1 MEVDASVHPPGFAP
15 HLLLTVSLRSRCAH
29 WLWQSVLL
37 DLCAGVLRM
46 TLLRCPKFLRCLT
59 ADAGNFDRGHSLTSL
74 PLPPAALSSLPTS
87 ARPPHYLQKNCHC
100 ETSDR
105 CHWLWQ
111 SVTPV
116 PSARRPALHRTSCKN
131 HVIARALRAR
141 GNPHPPSKAPLPTVV
156 CRRFFPSPKAI
167 FLSPPIL
174 PHFLSKN
181 DPNFEFRLSFLPY
194 NAIL

>member
-1 MEVDASVHPPGFAP
+1 MDGPKLSPVWCHCETSD
-15 HLLLTVSLRSRCAH
+15 RSH
-29 WLWQSVLL
+29 WLWQSVFLWI
-37 DLCAGVLRM
+37 CTGVLRM

-74 PLPPAALSSLPTS
+74 PLPLAALGSLPTTSLRTGLGMTRKFFRLLSLRGRS
-87 ARPPHYLQKNCHC
+87 A
-100 ETSDR
+100 
-105 CHWLWQ
+105 
-111 SVTPV
+111 PV
-116 PSARRPALHRTSCKN
+116 AIR
-131 HVIARALRAR
+131 
-141 GNPHPPSKAPLPTVV
+141 PPSKAPLPTVV
-156 CRRFFPSPKAI
+156 CRRFFPSPTAI